1 MKNYVVILVVA
12 AALAGVLSTGGC
24 VSQDQYNEALT
35 LNRKL
40 QDDLK
45 QTEDQ
50 IRALKEERQAME
62 TAVQERDGEI
72 NSRQKEIENLTQAR
86 DELNISLAAL
96 KGKYDELLKDFK
108 LQQPGPLPLK
118 VDAALKALA
127 QASPELLEY
136 QPQYGMLKLKSDF
149 TFDKGSAEV
158 KPGAAV
164 ALQKL
169 AGIVN
174 TAEAGTFNVY
184 VAGHTDDIPLKRAP
198 TIDKYGTNW
207 GLSTARAIVVID
219 VLAKA
224 GVAEPRMGAIGFG
237 EFHPVAENA
246 QGKRGNPLN
255 RRVEIWI
262 VPPNRFL
269 TQDGPKVSSGA
280 EPK

>member
-1 MKNYVVILVVA
+1 MKNYVVISVVA

-24 VSQDQYNEALT
+24 VSEAQYNEAIT
-35 LNRKL
+35 ANRKL
-40 QDDLK
+40 RDNIEQS
-45 QTEDQ
+45 EDQ

-62 TAVQERDGEI
+62 TAVQERDAEI
-72 NSRQKEIENLTQAR
+72 NSRQREIENLNQAR
-86 DELNISLAAL
+86 DELNTSLAAL

-108 LQQPGPLPLK
+108 LKQPGPLPLK

-127 QASPELLEY
+127 WANSDLLEY
-136 QPQYGMLKLKSDF
+136 HPRYGMLKLKSDF
-149 TFDKGSAEV
+149 TFDKGSAAV
-158 KPGAAV
+158 KAGAAV
-164 ALQKL
+164 ALRKL

-174 TAEAGTFNVY
+174 TAEAGAFNVY

-198 TIDKYGTNW
+198 TIEKYGTNW
-207 GLSTARAIVVID
+207 GLSTARAIAVID
-219 VLAKA
+219 VLARA
-224 GVAEPRMGAIGFG
+224 GVAEPRMGAVGFG

-246 QGKRGNPLN
+246 AGKRGNPLN

-269 TQDGPKVSSGA
+269 TQDGTKVSSGA